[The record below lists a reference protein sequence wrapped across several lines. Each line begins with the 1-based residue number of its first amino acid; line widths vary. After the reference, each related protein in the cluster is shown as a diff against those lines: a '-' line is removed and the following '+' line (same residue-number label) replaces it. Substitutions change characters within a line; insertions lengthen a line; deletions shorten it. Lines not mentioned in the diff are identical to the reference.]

1 MFFSV
6 EKNYYFLDK
15 ANRSV
20 SHKQH
25 MTSNRYGLAQFTT
38 IPIRISRGNQ
48 QFKWRKSLKSN
59 SKDSRETTLAKDM
72 LRKKLSNLRGKGIK

>member
-38 IPIRISRGNQ
+38 IPIRICRGNQ
-48 QFKWRKSLKSN
+48 QFK
-59 SKDSRETTLAKDM
+59 
-72 LRKKLSNLRGKGIK
+72 